1 MVKWADFLISEV
13 RFGKGNKIEEIKQH
27 IDDGQAISEGTMVQR
42 ADIFHNIKNGKT
54 YKTIFHSLKGW
65 KLGDDL
71 RAFKVR
77 GIHYI
82 RTDKNKVDQD
92 FLGPIPQF

>member
-1 MVKWADFLISEV
+1 MARWADFLISEV
-13 RFGKGNKIEEIKQH
+13 RFGKDNKIEEIKQH
-27 IDDGQAISEGTMVQR
+27 TDDGQAISEGTMVKR
-42 ADIFHNIKNGKT
+42 TDIFHNIENGKT

-71 RAFKVR
+71 KAFKVR

-82 RTDKNKVDQD
+82 RVDKNKVGQD
-92 FLGPIPQF
+92 FLGPILQF

>member
-13 RFGKGNKIEEIKQH
+13 RYSKGKVIEEIKQH
-27 IDDGQAISEGTMVQR
+27 TDDGQAISEGTIVKR
-42 ADIFHNIKNGKT
+42 ADIFHNMENGKT

-65 KLGDDL
+65 KLGDDI
-71 RAFKVR
+71 RANKTR
-77 GIHYI
+77 GIPYI
-82 RTDKNKVDQD
+82 RADKNKVDQD

>member
-13 RFGKGNKIEEIKQH
+13 RFGKGNKIEDIKQH
-27 IDDGQAISEGTMVQR
+27 TDDGQAISDGTMVKR
-42 ADIFHNIKNGKT
+42 ADIFHNIEHGKT

-71 RAFKVR
+71 KAFKVG